1 MENKYSNFTILL
13 TGRLSLNNNHT
24 FLNYIEHYLTY
35 VSKIILVIWD
45 DDEIPER
52 LKNILKNNTEK
63 IKIVGIRYNEE
74 KPGEIKHQTFLKLN
88 TTVKYQL
95 FTIIKGIKLCDTEYV
110 IRMRFDTGYKDF
122 KILLD
127 YFIENKKKIIFSNIY
142 FKKVKSVNNFPHI
155 GDFLILSKTSILKDA
170 FEEFYNL
177 RLIENKKHP
186 DHNHYIV
193 IEFLMSYYLL
203 KHQYL
208 EYNDKDLFKDMLDEN
223 GEILEYEKIK
233 YLNYQVI
240 EDNFSI
246 FDLDRLS
253 TYEYRGVKNIIKQLD
268 INFLVKD
275 MDDLKDFFSIPDKN
289 LKNKNNKL
297 LYI

>member
-1 MENKYSNFTILL
+1 
-13 TGRLSLNNNHT
+13 
-24 FLNYIEHYLTY
+24 
-35 VSKIILVIWD
+35 
-45 DDEIPER
+45 
-52 LKNILKNNTEK
+52 
-63 IKIVGIRYNEE
+63 
-74 KPGEIKHQTFLKLN
+74 
-88 TTVKYQL
+88 
-95 FTIIKGIKLCDTEYV
+95 
-110 IRMRFDTGYKDF
+110 
-122 KILLD
+122 
-127 YFIENKKKIIFSNIY
+127 
-142 FKKVKSVNNFPHI
+142 
-155 GDFLILSKTSILKDA
+155 
-170 FEEFYNL
+170 
-177 RLIENKKHP
+177 
-186 DHNHYIV
+186 
-193 IEFLMSYYLL
+193 
-203 KHQYL
+203 
-208 EYNDKDLFKDMLDEN
+208 LDEN